1 MSAPTHAERSV
12 TIHATPEAVYDL
24 VADVTRMGDWSPEC
38 VACEWV
44 DEPRQVGSKFR
55 GHNRRGLARWSTTAE
70 VVAAERP
77 LTFAFA
83 TQYRGQASTRWTYT
97 LRAVETG
104 TELSEGFESVHTPA
118 LIALAERLFIRDR
131 QEQLEA
137 GIDQTLAT
145 IKTVAE
151 AGSHTPSNTP

>member
-1 MSAPTHAERSV
+1 MSAPTHAERTV
-12 TIHATPEAVYDL
+12 TVDAPPEAVYDL

-38 VACEWV
+38 VACEWL
-44 DEPRQVGSKFR
+44 DEPGQLGSKFR
-55 GHNRRGLARWSTTAE
+55 GHNRLGLARWSTTAE

-83 TQYRGQASTRWTYT
+83 TLYRGGVSTRWTYT
-97 LRAVETG
+97 LRAIDTG
-104 TELSEGFESVHTPA
+104 TELSESFESVRTPA
-118 LIALAERLFIRDR
+118 YIALAERLFIRNR
-131 QEQLEA
+131 QEQLET

-151 AGSHTPSNTP
+151 AGANTP